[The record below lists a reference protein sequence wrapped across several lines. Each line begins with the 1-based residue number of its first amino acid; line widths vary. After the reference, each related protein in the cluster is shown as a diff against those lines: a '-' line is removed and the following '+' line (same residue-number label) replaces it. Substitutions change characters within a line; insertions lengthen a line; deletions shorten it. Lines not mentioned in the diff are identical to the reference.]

1 ASTLFRHSA
10 VAKRGGFNT
19 SLLTGE
25 DAALFLRVSLDGPWR
40 HVAGA
45 PVHFRRDLCQRDEGN
60 KSQKYRDCFLQWA
73 KMFEEFFARGGGQAF
88 LADRRYRRLLAA
100 RWYRAGQQQLQLF
113 APHSALQCFVK
124 SRMWTPWRMKY
135 YAMIMRAWWGTIGR
149 PSRQALGASPARL

>member
-1 ASTLFRHSA
+1 VWPADFLQRTHASLSRHHRAVAASCDRRSIGPGGSWEPVQDCAPLAAHPCLWMLEHGAGIGSSTLFRHSA

-73 KMFEEFFARGGGQAF
+73 KMFEEFFA
-88 LADRRYRRLLAA
+88 
-100 RWYRAGQQQLQLF
+100 
-113 APHSALQCFVK
+113 
-124 SRMWTPWRMKY
+124 
-135 YAMIMRAWWGTIGR
+135 
-149 PSRQALGASPARL
+149 